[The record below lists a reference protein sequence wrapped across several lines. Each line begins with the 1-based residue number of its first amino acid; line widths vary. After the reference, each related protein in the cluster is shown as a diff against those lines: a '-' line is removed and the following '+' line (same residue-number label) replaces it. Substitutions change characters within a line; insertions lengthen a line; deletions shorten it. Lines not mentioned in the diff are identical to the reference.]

1 MARVLLVEDNPVLQT
16 SLSLILGVQGHEVV
30 EATDGKQA
38 LEHLRRQAVDVVLT
52 DVLMPEVDGL
62 EMLRT
67 MRREF
72 PQVPVIAMSGGSPR
86 LSGDNVLHMAGL
98 LGARAILSKPFTTE
112 ELRDA
117 LAQAL
122 AGSAAQ

>member
-1 MARVLLVEDNPVLQT
+1 MALVLLVEDNPDLQF
-16 SLSLILGVQGHEVV
+16 SLSLLLARQGHEV
-30 EATDGKQA
+30 AQALDGKQA
-38 LEHLRRQAVDVVLT
+38 LAHLRQHTVDIVLT

-62 EMLRT
+62 EVMRT

-72 PQVPVIAMSGGSPR
+72 PQVPVIAMSGGSDR
-86 LSGDNVLHMAGL
+86 LPGGDMLQMAGL
-98 LGARAILSKPFTTE
+98 LGARAILSKPFTGD

-122 AGSAAQ
+122 GA